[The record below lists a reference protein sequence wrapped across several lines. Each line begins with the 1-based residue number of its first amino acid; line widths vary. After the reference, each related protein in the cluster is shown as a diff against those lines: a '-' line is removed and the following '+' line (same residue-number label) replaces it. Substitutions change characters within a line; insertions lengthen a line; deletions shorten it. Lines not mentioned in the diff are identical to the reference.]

1 MSKLSTLE
9 TLTSSIVGGAIR
21 LMSPLFLK
29 EAMETN
35 SVACLEYVKQ
45 HAMRNDPASVVSVI
59 DTFAANNTMMNV
71 GKSKGAII
79 DAEIRQ
85 KKPGVM
91 AEIGAYTGYST
102 VRFAAMQR
110 DIAKAAGID
119 SHYYSFEYSPDSVA
133 RVREMVNFAGL
144 DDQVTV
150 IEGSFSDQLN
160 ILEDKTVDIYF
171 IDHDDSLYVADAK
184 KILTSGT
191 LRTGSLLIAD
201 NILIPGAPEYL
212 AFLDST
218 PQLEPVLHKVAVDNF
233 SWITDAISVATF
245 SK

>member
-1 MSKLSTLE
+1 
-9 TLTSSIVGGAIR
+9 
-21 LMSPLFLK
+21 
-29 EAMETN
+29 
-35 SVACLEYVKQ
+35 
-45 HAMRNDPASVVSVI
+45 MRNDPASVVSVI

-119 SHYYSFEYSPDSVA
+119 SHYYSFEYSPEFAA
-133 RVREMVNFAGL
+133 RVREIVNFAGL
-144 DDQVTV
+144 DEQVTV

-201 NILIPGAPEYL
+201 NILVPGAPEYL

>member
-1 MSKLSTLE
+1 
-9 TLTSSIVGGAIR
+9 
-21 LMSPLFLK
+21 
-29 EAMETN
+29 
-35 SVACLEYVKQ
+35 
-45 HAMRNDPASVVSVI
+45 MRNDPASVVSVI

-150 IEGSFSDQLN
+150 IEGAFSDKLRL
-160 ILEDKTVDIYF
+160 LEDKTVDIYF
-171 IDHDDSLYVADAK
+171 IDHDNSLYVPDAK
-184 KILTSGT
+184 KILASGT
-191 LRTGSLLIAD
+191 LRPGSLLITD
-201 NILIPGAPEYL
+201 NVLIPGAPEYL
-212 AFLDST
+212 KFLDAT
-218 PQLEPVLHKVAVDNF
+218 PQLKPVLFKAPIDHL
-233 SWITDAISVATF
+233 SWIPDGLSVATYT
-245 SK
+245 K